1 MLNFKQAIAFEGFDF
16 FTILPYFALYDN
28 DYCYYITSRLSPI
41 NQDIMKDLKS
51 SWLTLLISFGIL
63 AGCSSSPDASN
74 PETQISASETTKTTS
89 EPLDITVSIL
99 PQKYF
104 IEKIAG
110 NLVKVNIMVEPGA
123 SPATY
128 EPKPQQ
134 MKALSEAE
142 AYVSIGVPFEKAW
155 MERIKGANP
164 QILVIDSAK
173 GIERMEMLEH
183 HHHEEEK
190 AEHDHHHDHDHKA
203 EKAAREEHHQ
213 DAESLDP
220 HIWLSPQLV
229 KIQAENIYRGLV
241 EIDPEN
247 QGEYQVNLTQF
258 LTEIDQLD
266 QQIQQNLAGIKNR
279 QFLVFHPSWG
289 YFARDYD
296 LEQISI
302 EVGGQEPSAAELGEI
317 VKEAQEEN
325 IKVIFAQPEFSTK
338 SAEIIAQEI
347 GGKVSLITPLAP
359 DWSNNL
365 LQVSQTFAEVL
376 QKEGK
381 RN

>member
-1 MLNFKQAIAFEGFDF
+1 MN
-16 FTILPYFALYDN
+16 
-28 DYCYYITSRLSPI
+28 
-41 NQDIMKDLKS
+41 DLKS
-51 SWLTLLISFGIL
+51 SWLTLVISLGIL
-63 AGCSSSPDASN
+63 TGCSSSP
-74 PETQISASETTKTTS
+74 ETTKTNS
-89 EPLDITVSIL
+89 EPIDITVSIL

-104 IEKIAG
+104 IEKIGG

-155 MERIKGANP
+155 MEKIKSANP
-164 QILVIDSAK
+164 QMLVIDSAK
-173 GIERMEMLEH
+173 GIERMEMVDH
-183 HHHEEEK
+183 HHHEETE
-190 AEHDHHHDHDHKA
+190 AEHDHNHHHDHDHEA
-203 EKAAREEHHQ
+203 EKAAKKGHHQ
-213 DAESLDP
+213 GAETLDP

-229 KIQAENIYRGLV
+229 KIQAENIYQSLV
-241 EIDPEN
+241 NIDPEN
-247 QGEYQVNLTQF
+247 EAKYQANLAQF

-266 QQIQQNLAGIKNR
+266 QQIKQNLAGIENR

-302 EVGGQEPSAAELGEI
+302 EVGGQEPSAAELGAI
-317 VKEAQEEN
+317 VKEAEEEN
-325 IKVIFAQPEFSTK
+325 IKVIFAQPEFSTQ
-338 SAEIIAQEI
+338 SAETIAQEI
-347 GGKVSLITPLAP
+347 GGKVLLITPLAP

-376 QKEGK
+376 QK
-381 RN
+381 

>member
-1 MLNFKQAIAFEGFDF
+1 MN
-16 FTILPYFALYDN
+16 
-28 DYCYYITSRLSPI
+28 
-41 NQDIMKDLKS
+41 DLKS

-74 PETQISASETTKTTS
+74 PETQISASKTTRTTS
-89 EPLDITVSIL
+89 KPLDITVSIL

-104 IEKIAG
+104 IEKIGG

-173 GIERMEMLEH
+173 GIKRMEMVEH
-183 HHHEEEK
+183 HHHEEEE
-190 AEHDHHHDHDHKA
+190 AEHDHDHDHEA
-203 EKAAREEHHQ
+203 EKAATEEHHQ
-213 DAESLDP
+213 GAESLDP

-241 EIDPEN
+241 EINPEN
-247 QGEYQVNLTQF
+247 QGEYQVNLAQF

-266 QQIQQNLAGIKNR
+266 QQIQQNLAGIENR

-325 IKVIFAQPEFSTK
+325 IKVIFAQPEFSTQ

-376 QKEGK
+376 QKEGN

>member
-1 MLNFKQAIAFEGFDF
+1 MNYLQSK
-16 FTILPYFALYDN
+16 
-28 DYCYYITSRLSPI
+28 
-41 NQDIMKDLKS
+41 
-51 SWLTLLISFGIL
+51 WLTLLVSLGIL
-63 AGCSSSPDASN
+63 TGCSSPPTDSN
-74 PETQISASETTKTTS
+74 PETQLSASETTS

-99 PQKYF
+99 PQEYF
-104 IEKIAG
+104 VEKIG
-110 NLVKVNIMVEPGA
+110 GDRVEVNIMVEPGA

-155 MERIKGANP
+155 MEKIKGANP
-164 QILVIDSAK
+164 QMLVIDSDQ
-173 GIERMEMLEH
+173 GIERMEMVAH
-183 HHHEEEK
+183 HHHDEDHGEEE
-190 AEHDHHHDHDHKA
+190 AEHAHED
-203 EKAAREEHHQ
+203 EKAAGEGHDHGEET
-213 DAESLDP
+213 LDP
-220 HIWLSPQLV
+220 HIWLSPQLGKV
-229 KIQAENIYRGLV
+229 QAENIYQGLV
-241 EIDPEN
+241 KIDPEN
-247 QGEYQVNLTQF
+247 EAEYQANLEQF

-266 QQIQQNLAGIKNR
+266 QQIKQNLAGIENR
-279 QFLVFHPSWG
+279 QFIVFHPAWG

-296 LEQISI
+296 LEQVSI

-325 IKVIFAQPEFSTK
+325 IKVIFAQPEFSTQ
-338 SAEIIAQEI
+338 SAETIAQEI
-347 GGKVSLITPLAP
+347 GGKVLLITPLAP

-376 QKEGK
+376 QKEGN